1 MLYIRRI
8 QALFI
13 AVISIV
19 YLPFLTKSKLNFI
32 KEDFRHFCNWK
43 SYKYNLLSF
52 YFCFASYKE
61 FRSVVY
67 RRLGK
72 CRFLTCG
79 FLKGQDCLYICTR
92 DIGGGLIIQHGFSTI
107 INAKKIGK
115 NCHIYQQVT
124 IGYNG
129 VQAPIIGNN
138 VRICCGPKVIGGIR
152 VGNNVVIGANAVVC
166 KDVPDNVIV
175 GGVPAK
181 VIKTC

>member
-1 MLYIRRI
+1 ML
-8 QALFI
+8 
-13 AVISIV
+13 
-19 YLPFLTKSKLNFI
+19 
-32 KEDFRHFCNWK
+32 
-43 SYKYNLLSF
+43 
-52 YFCFASYKE
+52 
-61 FRSVVY
+61 
-67 RRLGK
+67 
-72 CRFLTCG
+72 
-79 FLKGQDCLYICTR
+79 
-92 DIGGGLIIQHGFSTI
+92 
-107 INAKKIGK
+107 KKIGK

-138 VRICCGPKVIGGIR
+138 VRICCGAKVIGGIR